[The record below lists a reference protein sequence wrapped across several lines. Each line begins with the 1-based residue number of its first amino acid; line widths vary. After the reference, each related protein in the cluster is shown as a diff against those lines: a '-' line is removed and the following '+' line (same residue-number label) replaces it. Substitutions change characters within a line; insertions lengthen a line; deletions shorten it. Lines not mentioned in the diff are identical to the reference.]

1 MLSNEITNNSQ
12 GSNNPTHFS
21 EMEKIK
27 RKKSCSQSLSFI
39 CRFFPFELKRF
50 SKSFLKSLKTWW
62 TYICHLVTMV
72 TDTYSHTL
80 IQVCISMQ
88 LEHTEY
94 LCSFHMRMKKFCHT
108 QQVGHFYG
116 SKLKPYNNINTLF
129 DNFLR

>member
-1 MLSNEITNNSQ
+1 MLSNEITNNKQ

-27 RKKSCSQSLSFI
+27 RKKVAARACHLFVAFS
-39 CRFFPFELKRF
+39 FELKCF

-62 TYICHLVTMV
+62 TYNMSPGTMV

-88 LEHTEY
+88 LERTEH
-94 LCSFHMRMKKFCHT
+94 LCSLHMRMKKFCHT